1 MKKEISYKHTVLAC
15 YVANFSQAVVIN
27 LTPILFIPLRQLFG
41 FSFEQLGMLIFIN
54 FVTQIACDVLFSG
67 AVDRHGF
74 RPFIVTAPLLAI
86 VGFLSFAF
94 APNLFPTSPFI
105 GFVVG
110 TVIFSGA
117 GGLLELLLSPI
128 VNAIPTKEKEAAM
141 SMLHSFYSWGQVT
154 VVLLTTLFLFFFGQ
168 SSWRTIV
175 LLWTILPAIAFLMF
189 CVVPLAPGVPEHERQ
204 SAGQVARSSFFVVAT
219 LLIAFGAA
227 AEICMGQWASAF
239 LEKGLGLSKVVGD
252 TAGVCLFALMMGI
265 GRLLYGIYGNK
276 INVTRVM
283 LIGAATAAVCYVTV
297 ALSPYSL
304 LSVAACGISGIA
316 VSLLWPGTVVIAAAR
331 FPKAGAWMFAILAA
345 AGDTGA
351 AVGPWLLGLVTDHV
365 EKIPLLSSAAQSLQM
380 TAEQFGLHSAMLA
393 GGIFPLG
400 AAVCLLF
407 LCRGLRK
414 PQPVADAYSQESA

>member
-1 MKKEISYKHTVLAC
+1 MKNVLSYKHTVLAC

-27 LTPILFIPLRQLFG
+27 LTPILFIPLRQQFG
-41 FSFEQLGMLIFIN
+41 FSFEQLGMLILIN

-86 VGFLSFAF
+86 VGFLTFAF
-94 APNLFPTSPFI
+94 APNLFPASPFI
-105 GFVVG
+105 GFAAG

-168 SSWRTIV
+168 SSWQAIV
-175 LLWTILPAIAFLMF
+175 LLWTVFPAIAFLMF

-204 SAGQVARSSFFVVAT
+204 SAGQVARTPFFIAAI

-252 TAGVCLFALMMGI
+252 TAGVCLFALMMGV

-297 ALSPYSL
+297 TFSPNPL

-351 AVGPWLLGLVTDHV
+351 AVGPWLLGLVADNV
-365 EKIPLLSSAAQSLQM
+365 EKIPLLFSAAQSLQM
-380 TAEQFGLHSAMLA
+380 TAEQFGLHSAMLT

-400 AAVCLLF
+400 AVVCLLF
-407 LCRGLRK
+407 LCRGLGK
-414 PQPVADAYSQESA
+414 PQPAADAYGQESA